1 MAQISVYTAVGYD
14 QTLQGYGC
22 QIAKAICKFY
32 VKVIIEM
39 VTREENT
46 DHYTSPPE
54 CDTIHIIS
62 IVFFY

>member
-14 QTLQGYGC
+14 HTLQGYGC

-39 VTREENT
+39 GTREENT
-46 DHYTSPPE
+46 DHYTPQPPPP
-54 CDTIHIIS
+54 
-62 IVFFY
+62 

>member
-39 VTREENT
+39 GTREENT
-46 DHYTSPPE
+46 DHYTSPPPLSV
-54 CDTIHIIS
+54 TLYILL
-62 IVFFY
+62 V